1 MSEQKQ
7 AQKQIT
13 VSGVV
18 GDTVKYSTTKLGQP
32 YVSFEMA
39 VQEGPRRGAKRTVYY
54 TVNAFRQLAVN
65 ASQSIK
71 PGDRLLVTGTV
82 KEVLLWN
89 RGGSI
94 AKHTINAERMGHDLF
109 WGTSE
114 FTRGTENAEESTDK
128 AQA

>member
-1 MSEQKQ
+1 MSE
-7 AQKQIT
+7 QIT

-18 GDTVKYSTTKLGQP
+18 GDAVKYSTTKKGQP
-32 YVSFEMA
+32 YVSFKITA
-39 VQEGPRRGAKRTVYY
+39 QEGSRGGEKHAVPY

-82 KEVLLWN
+82 KDVLLK
-89 RGGSI
+89 RPDHLVT
-94 AKHTINAERMGHDLF
+94 KHAITAEHMGHDLF